1 MRLVLS
7 IPVLIMLGIGAQA
20 MPLAPLQSVPDSPIA
35 VQMKMGHS
43 ENDLQADNADAK
55 DAPKVGRRQTLDVQ
69 TGDADAPENDGRQ
82 DVT

>member
-43 ENDLQADNADAK
+43 KMTCKQIMRMQRMHQKLAG
-55 DAPKVGRRQTLDVQ
+55 GRLLTCKQVMRMHRKMM
-69 TGDADAPENDGRQ
+69 GGRM
-82 DVT
+82 